1 VCAKLVARKNAKGK
15 CNWLKVNKRQT
26 GQQQTLGIT
35 QQQAEKN
42 L

>member
-1 VCAKLVARKNAKGK
+1 VARKNAKGK